1 MSSQLSKSFLRN
13 SSGILGMIFNIVALT
28 AFLCLASAAPFNSIE
43 DIPPEY
49 RELIPK
55 EAKDFLT
62 GLSDADKEVLR
73 GIAKN
78 YATYKNE
85 DEVLTALKAKSPE
98 LGAKAE
104 KLHNMI
110 KEKVDA
116 LGDEAKAF
124 AKEMIKGA
132 RKIQASVVAGNKPN
146 LTELK
151 EKAQTA
157 INKYK
162 ALSDDAKEDLAKH
175 FPILTSVFKSEKF
188 QKITEQ
194 LLTKN

>member
-1 MSSQLSKSFLRN
+1 
-13 SSGILGMIFNIVALT
+13 MIFNIVALA

-62 GLSDADKEVLR
+62 GLSDADKEVLK

-85 DEVLTALKAKSPE
+85 DEVLAALKAKSPE

-124 AKEMIKGA
+124 AKEGA

-175 FPILTSVFKSEKF
+175 FPILTSVFKSEFLLGVKYDHYS
-188 QKITEQ
+188 KTNEVKTE
-194 LLTKN
+194 TGRVI

>member
-1 MSSQLSKSFLRN
+1 
-13 SSGILGMIFNIVALT
+13 MIFNIVALT

-132 RKIQASVVAGNKPN
+132 RKIQASVVAGNKGPCE
-146 LTELK
+146 T
-151 EKAQTA
+151 
-157 INKYK
+157 
-162 ALSDDAKEDLAKH
+162 
-175 FPILTSVFKSEKF
+175 FPDPHLRF
-188 QKITEQ
+188 QE
-194 LLTKN
+194 